1 MIFYKA
7 ISSLILIALSAV
19 SANEEG
25 MSHSNIFKEELS
37 SEGPVVGNGKCLYL
51 QKLIGSI

>member
-19 SANEEG
+19 SANEED

-37 SEGPVVGNGKCLYL
+37 SEGPVVGSNNTIY
-51 QKLIGSI
+51 IIY